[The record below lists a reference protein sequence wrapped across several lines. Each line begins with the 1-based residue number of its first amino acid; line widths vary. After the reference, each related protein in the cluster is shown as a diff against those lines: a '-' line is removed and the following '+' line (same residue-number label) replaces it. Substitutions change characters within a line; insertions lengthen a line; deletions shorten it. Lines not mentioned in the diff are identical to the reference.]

1 MTVKEKI
8 ESCKTVLDELKDM
21 VIIEHERI
29 GTLAIGMDGDEIDY
43 CEIIKTPE
51 DLQFI
56 IDKEI
61 EYREENKNDN

>member
-8 ESCKTVLDELKDM
+8 ESCKTTLDELKDL
-21 VIIEHERI
+21 ILIEHERF
-29 GTLAIGMDGDEIDY
+29 GVLALGMDGDEIDY

-51 DLQFI
+51 ELQFI

-61 EYREENKNDN
+61 EYREEHKNDK

>member
-8 ESCKTVLDELKDM
+8 ESCREILDSLEDLVLVENERFG
-21 VIIEHERI
+21 II
-29 GTLAIGMDGDEIDY
+29 AIGMDKDVIDY
-43 CEIIKTPE
+43 CELIKTPE

-61 EYREENKNDN
+61 EYQEEQKSK

>member
-8 ESCKTVLDELKDM
+8 ESCRDVLDSFKDL
-21 VIIEHERI
+21 VLVENERFGII
-29 GTLAIGMDGDEIDY
+29 AIGMDKDEIDY

-61 EYREENKNDN
+61 EYQAEKNQE